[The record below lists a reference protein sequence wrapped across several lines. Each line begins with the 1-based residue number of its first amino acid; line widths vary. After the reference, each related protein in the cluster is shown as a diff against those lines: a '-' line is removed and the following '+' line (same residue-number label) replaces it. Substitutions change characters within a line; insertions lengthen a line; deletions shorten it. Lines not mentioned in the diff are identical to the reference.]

1 MNSHPQNIA
10 PVFDRMLKRSDK
22 EALLKQRS
30 ICIWFTGLSGSG
42 KSTLAIELE
51 RELHNRGHLVKLLD
65 GDNVRIGIN
74 NNLGFSEADRNENLR
89 RIAEVNKLFIDGGI
103 ITINSFVSPTNDLRE
118 LVKNIIGKED
128 FHLVYVSTSL
138 EVCEQRDVKG
148 FYAKARKGEIPDFTG
163 ISAPFD
169 IPSDA
174 FLDIDTGK
182 LSVKECLDI
191 LLKKFLPLIEYP
203 L

>member
-1 MNSHPQNIA
+1 MQNQKNIVT
-10 PVFDRMLKRSDK
+10 VFDRMLLRSDK
-22 EALLKQRS
+22 ENLLKQQS

-51 RELHNRGHLVKLLD
+51 KELHNRGYLVKLLD
-65 GDNVRIGIN
+65 GDNVRTGIN
-74 NNLGFSEADRNENLR
+74 NNLGFSESDRNENLR

-103 ITINSFVSPTNDLRE
+103 ITINSFVSPTNELRD
-118 LVKNIIGKED
+118 LVKNIIGKKD
-128 FHLVYVSTSL
+128 FYLVYVSASL
-138 EVCEQRDVKG
+138 EVCEQRDIKG

-169 IPSDA
+169 APADA

-182 LSVKECLDI
+182 LSVKECVD
-191 LLKKFLPLIEYP
+191 LLLEKCIPLIEYSK
-203 L
+203 